1 VPQPAVS
8 PAAWAPISEVDPE
21 LWSAMESERHRQTDK
36 IELIASENYVW
47 AAVEEAQ
54 GSWLTNKYA
63 EGLPGKRYYGG
74 CEYVDLAENLARERA
89 LALFPGADHV
99 NVQPHSGAQANMAA
113 YFSIIRPGDRVL
125 GMNLAHGGHLT
136 HGSPV
141 NFSGRL
147 YEIHAY
153 GVDPETERIDYDVL
167 EAQANEV
174 RPKVVVAG
182 ASAYPRTWDFE
193 RLAAIAHGVGALLF
207 VDMAH
212 FAGLVAAGLHP
223 SPFPHADLVTT
234 TTHKTLRG
242 PRGGLIFARADLP
255 DGIDR
260 ADFPALG
267 KNTLAQAIDKSV
279 FPGVQGGP
287 LMHVVAAKAVAL
299 LLADTDEFRRDQA
312 RTIENARVL
321 AETIAGAG
329 ARLVSGGTDNHL
341 ALVDV
346 TPMGVTGRDAEALL
360 DDVGITVNKNAI
372 PFDANP
378 PNVASGIRIGTP
390 ATTTRGMGPDEMRTI
405 GRLVVEAITGRDDA
419 AVHARIREDVRE
431 LVARFPVHGLPR
443 DRD

>member
-1 VPQPAVS
+1 
-8 PAAWAPISEVDPE
+8 VDPE
-21 LWSAMESERHRQTDK
+21 LWEAMEAERRRQRDNV
-36 IELIASENYVW
+36 ELIASENYVFE
-47 AAVEEAQ
+47 AVLEAQ

-63 EGLPGKRYYGG
+63 EGLPGRRYYGG
-74 CEYVDLAENLARERA
+74 CEFVDEAEDLARSRA

-113 YFSIIRPGDRVL
+113 YFAVLKPGDRIL
-125 GMNLAHGGHLT
+125 GMSLAHGGHLT

-147 YEIHAY
+147 YEVHAY
-153 GVDPETERIDYDVL
+153 GVDRETERIDYDVL
-167 EAQANEV
+167 AAQAEEV

-193 RLAAIAHGVGALLF
+193 RLADIAHGVGALLF

-212 FAGLVAAGLHP
+212 FAGLVAAGEHP

-242 PRGGLIFARADLP
+242 PRGGLVFARVDLP
-255 DGIDR
+255 AAVR
-260 ADFPALG
+260 REDFPALG

-299 LLADTDEFRRDQA
+299 HLAATDEFRRDQV
-312 RTIENARVL
+312 RTIENAQALTATLR
-321 AETIAGAG
+321 EAG

-346 TPMGVTGRDAEALL
+346 TPLGVTGREAEALL
-360 DDVGITVNKNAI
+360 DDVAITVNKNAI

-378 PNVASGIRIGTP
+378 PNIASGIRIGTP

-405 GRLVVEAITGRDDA
+405 GRLIVDAIRHRDDA
-419 AVHARIREDVRE
+419 AVHDRIRGDVSE
-431 LVARFPVHGLPR
+431 LVGRFPVPGLPR